1 VLRWGIRRWLI
12 GAEIVWLAMPF
23 LQEQIV
29 WMPSPSLVPDQ
40 TAIDMA
46 HLRRMTLGERDLE
59 REVLLLFA
67 EQSRDLAERLAAAPT
82 AALALAHTLKGSAR
96 AIGAFGVADAAQ
108 SLESALRA
116 QAGIADALG
125 ELAATVSEA
134 RSAIEII
141 LGQP

>member
-23 LQEQIV
+23 LQEQID
-29 WMPSPSLVPDQ
+29 WIPSPSLVPDQ

-67 EQSRDLAERLAAAPT
+67 EQSRDLAERLAAAP
-82 AALALAHTLKGSAR
+82 ADSLALAHTLKGSGR

-116 QAGIADALG
+116 QAGIADALR
-125 ELAATVSEA
+125 ELAATVNEA
-134 RSAIEII
+134 RSAIDII

>member
-1 VLRWGIRRWLI
+1 
-12 GAEIVWLAMPF
+12 
-23 LQEQIV
+23 
-29 WMPSPSLVPDQ
+29 
-40 TAIDMA
+40 
-46 HLRRMTLGERDLE
+46 MTLGERDLE
-59 REVLLLFA
+59 REVLSLFA

-116 QAGIADALG
+116 QAGIADALR

>member
-40 TAIDMA
+40 TAIDTA

-59 REVLLLFA
+59 REVLFLFA
-67 EQSRDLAERLAAAPT
+67 EQSRDLAERLAAAPA